1 VPMAQAAAT
10 RIHDRPSPSALR
22 AGPAGRHLVDVT
34 MLFSPTGGGIRRYLL
49 AKHHWLRRH
58 TRIKH
63 TILVPGQKDA
73 GLPYDIITL
82 ASPALPLHGRYRMP
96 IRTRALRERLARLTP
111 DLIEVGDPYHVA
123 WQALAVARRRSV
135 PTVAF
140 CHSDLIA
147 LADAW
152 LGNTGAQ
159 AASRYIARLYAGFDL
174 VLAPSA
180 SVASRLDAA
189 GVRSVAIQ
197 PLGVDADI
205 ATPQAKDPGL
215 RASLGIEPDA
225 RLLVFAGRMSP
236 EKRIR
241 DLMAAAG
248 LLGRPYHLLLV
259 GGRQRRALAPNVT
272 LLEYQ
277 QDTRELARILA
288 SCDAFVHAGDQETF
302 GLVVLEAMAC
312 GLPVVAARAGA
323 LEELVDESVGETFR
337 ARDPFDLVR
346 AVDRLFDR
354 DRVALGRAARQR
366 AESHAWDA
374 AFTQLIGHYWRLMSS
389 SGPDLRE
396 VRRAG

>member
-1 VPMAQAAAT
+1 MAQAAAT
-10 RIHDRPSPSALR
+10 RVDDRPPTPALR

-34 MLFSPTGGGIRRYLL
+34 MLFSPTSGGIRRYLL
-49 AKHHWLRRH
+49 AKHRWLRQH

-63 TILVPGQKDA
+63 TILVPGDRDA
-73 GLPYDIITL
+73 GLPYDIVTL
-82 ASPALPLHGRYRMP
+82 ASPALPFHGRYRVP
-96 IRTRALRERLARLTP
+96 LRTRALRERLARLTP
-111 DLIEVGDPYHVA
+111 DLLEVGDPYHVA

-147 LADAW
+147 LAQAW
-152 LGNTGAQ
+152 LGNTGAR

-180 SVASRLDAA
+180 TVASRLDAA
-189 GVRSVAIQ
+189 GVRNVAIQ

-215 RASLGIEPDA
+215 RAALGIAQDA
-225 RLLVFAGRMSP
+225 RLLVFAGRMSA

-241 DLMAAAG
+241 DLMAAAN

-259 GGRQRRALAPNVT
+259 GGQRRRALAANVT
-272 LLEYQ
+272 LMEYQ
-277 QDTRELARILA
+277 GDAHELARVLA

-323 LEELVDESVGETFR
+323 LRELVDDSVGETFR
-337 ARDPFDLVR
+337 ARDPRDLAL
-346 AVDRLFDR
+346 AVDRLFER

-366 AESHAWDA
+366 AESQSWDV

-389 SGPDLRE
+389 SGRGLRE

>member
-1 VPMAQAAAT
+1 MAQAAAT
-10 RIHDRPSPSALR
+10 RVQDRPSTSPLR

-34 MLFSPTGGGIRRYLL
+34 MLFSPTSGGIRRYLL
-49 AKHHWLRRH
+49 AKRHWLRRH

-63 TILVPGQKDA
+63 TIVVPGQQDA

-82 ASPALPLHGRYRMP
+82 ASPALPCHGRYRVP
-96 IRTRALRERLARLTP
+96 VRTRALRERLARLTP

-123 WQALAVARRRSV
+123 WQSLAVARRRSV
-135 PTVAF
+135 PAVAF

-147 LADAW
+147 LGQAW
-152 LGNTGAQ
+152 LGITGAR

-180 SVASRLDAA
+180 AVASRLDAA
-189 GVRSVAIQ
+189 GVRNVAIQ
-197 PLGVDADI
+197 PLGVDTDI
-205 ATPQAKDPGL
+205 AKPQARDPGL
-215 RASLGIEPDA
+215 RAELGIAEDA
-225 RLLVFAGRMSP
+225 RLLVFAGRMSA

-241 DLMAAAG
+241 DLLAATS

-259 GGRQRRALAPNVT
+259 GGQRRRALAPNVT
-272 LLEYQ
+272 LIEYQ
-277 QDTRELARILA
+277 QDTHELARVLA

-323 LEELVDESVGETFR
+323 LEELVDESVGDTFR
-337 ARDPFDLVR
+337 ARDPRDLVL

-354 DRVALGRAARQR
+354 DRVALGRAARRR
-366 AESHAWDA
+366 AESRSWDA

-389 SGPDLRE
+389 SDRGLQE
-396 VRRAG
+396 VRGGG

>member
-1 VPMAQAAAT
+1 MAQAAAT
-10 RIHDRPSPSALR
+10 RVQDRQLTSALR

-34 MLFSPTGGGIRRYLL
+34 MFFSPTSGGIRRYLL
-49 AKHHWLRRH
+49 AKHRWLGRH

-63 TILVPGQKDA
+63 TILVPGEQDD
-73 GLPYDIITL
+73 GLPYDIITI
-82 ASPALPLHGRYRMP
+82 ASPALPLHGRYRVP

-135 PTVAF
+135 ATVAF

-147 LADAW
+147 LADGW
-152 LGNTGAQ
+152 LGTAGVR

-180 SVASRLDAA
+180 IVASRLDAA
-189 GVRSVAIQ
+189 GVRNVAIQ
-197 PLGVDADI
+197 PLGVDVDMV
-205 ATPQAKDPGL
+205 TPQLRDPGL
-215 RASLGIEPDA
+215 RATLGIAADA
-225 RLLVFAGRMSP
+225 RLLVFAGRMSA

-241 DLMAAAG
+241 DLLAAAS
-248 LLGRPYHLLLV
+248 LLGQRYHLLLV
-259 GGRQRRALAPNVT
+259 GGRRRRALAPNVT

-277 QDTRELARILA
+277 QDALELARILA
-288 SCDAFVHAGDQETF
+288 SCDAFVHAGDLESF

-323 LEELVDESVGETFR
+323 LEELVDESVGETFC
-337 ARDPFDLVR
+337 ARDPRDLVL
-346 AVDRLFDR
+346 AVDRMFER
-354 DRVALGRAARQR
+354 DREALGRAARQR
-366 AESHAWDA
+366 AESYSWDA

-389 SGPDLRE
+389 STRLRE
-396 VRRAG
+396 ARRAV